1 MPNYLKSLKLKTSI
15 PHILHI
21 RSTKNNTV
29 YTVTTLAGLVKL
41 WQTSGSSGFKGPK
54 RRTQTA
60 AEVACETVCDKMR
73 KLGISELFLVFW
85 GRPRWRR
92 KIVRRLIRRNFVI
105 KGLKDKIK
113 IPHNGTP
120 LRKKRR

>member
-1 MPNYLKSLKLKTSI
+1 MSNYIKKSKLKVST

-21 RSTKNNTV
+21 RSTKNNTS
-29 YTVTTLAGLVKL
+29 YTVTTLKGLIRL

-54 RRTQTA
+54 RRTETA
-60 AEVACETVCDKMR
+60 SDVACENICSKMR
-73 KLGISELFLVFW
+73 KSNISEIFLVFW

-92 KIVRRLIRRNFVI
+92 KIVRRLMRSGFSI

-120 LRKKRR
+120 FRKKRR